1 MKQRTLNPRMA
12 ALAERIAA
20 GIIRRQV
27 RIADAL
33 NRKTQHW
40 NRASKLIALVL
51 FCLLFGGL
59 CLYFIIKS
67 I

>member
-1 MKQRTLNPRMA
+1 MKQKILSPKAN
-12 ALAERIAA
+12 ALAERVAN
-20 GIIRRQV
+20 GIIRRQS

-40 NRASKLIALVL
+40 NRASKIVALLL
-51 FCLLFGGL
+51 FCILFGGL
-59 CLYFIIKS
+59 CFYFIIQS

>member
-12 ALAERIAA
+12 ALAERIA
-20 GIIRRQV
+20 GRIIRTQTRL
-27 RIADAL
+27 ADAL

-40 NRASKLIALVL
+40 NRASKLIALSL

>member
-12 ALAERIAA
+12 ALAERVANA
-20 GIIRRQV
+20 IIRRQTKL
-27 RIADAL
+27 ADAL

-40 NRASKLIALVL
+40 NKASKLIALLL

-59 CLYFIIKS
+59 CFYFIIKS